1 MPEKVTPEERLI
13 SLAIEKAREVKEA
26 ITEANGIAFPI
37 DDKVEMEKV
46 KRPKAQK
53 DTSKIDMQTEEGFGL
68 GGAEIK
74 KEVPYDVSKFY
85 VTLLDYIRS
94 LSNDVQDLRKF
105 ENKLKSYENSSRD
118 IKESVFTDY
127 NGRIRDIRANIS
139 NINEFKNSF
148 EELPESWIY
157 DQK

>member
-13 SLAIEKAREVKEA
+13 SLAIEKAREVKE
-26 ITEANGIAFPI
+26 IIREANGIDFPI

-74 KEVPYDVSKFY
+74 
-85 VTLLDYIRS
+85 T
-94 LSNDVQDLRKF
+94 
-105 ENKLKSYENSSRD
+105 
-118 IKESVFTDY
+118 
-127 NGRIRDIRANIS
+127 
-139 NINEFKNSF
+139 
-148 EELPESWIY
+148 
-157 DQK
+157 